1 MEVYKDSLVDKDEFD
16 FENIISSDEMKLHS
30 KCIPYFKDPVA
41 RTRSKYETLM
51 DPLSDKIQ
59 YLPEDK
65 RKKYTKFMINIIAH
79 LSALSRI
86 IEREIEDLNIP
97 ENDLESD
104 VEINYVARN

>member
-1 MEVYKDSLVDKDEFD
+1 MEVYKDSFVDQNELDS
-16 FENIISSDEMKLHS
+16 ENS
-30 KCIPYFKDPVA
+30 IPYFKDPVA

-86 IEREIEDLNIP
+86 IESEIKDLNIP
-97 ENDLESD
+97 ENDLNSD
-104 VEINYVARN
+104 VEINYITN